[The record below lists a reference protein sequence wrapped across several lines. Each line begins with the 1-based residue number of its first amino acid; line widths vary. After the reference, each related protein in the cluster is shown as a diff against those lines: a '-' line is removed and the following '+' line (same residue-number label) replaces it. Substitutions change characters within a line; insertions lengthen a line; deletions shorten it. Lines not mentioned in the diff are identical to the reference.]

1 MKNVRKMVSKLN
13 IIGLVILLLGV
24 IPFIL
29 FTFIGFTI
37 PPFVVR
43 GPTQFDSYNVSAGST
58 QTVDMGSVGAHPLP
72 VILKVSFIID
82 HNVNFDCEVT
92 LLIDSENPDIGL
104 TALDPKPFFGEGFG
118 RTQKSIQVTI
128 IPPGS
133 SSPFSVDLDVENT
146 GSSPFT
152 IEDRRIQVTF
162 TLWASVFPAFLAFV
176 GVIIT
181 VVGLIQARRGPA
193 VPKKPKVIPG
203 WEPTLQWSS
212 SAAGDTKTAGRKPKM
227 AVRSTKAA
235 KHAKKT
241 VVRRAAPTSGAQ
253 ASCKFCGKSVSATAF
268 FCPHCYGKLR

>member
-1 MKNVRKMVSKLN
+1 MVSKLN

-29 FTFIGFTI
+29 FTFIGLTI

-58 QTVDMGSVGAHPLP
+58 QTVDMGPGVGAHPLP
-72 VILKVSFIID
+72 VILKVSFTID
-82 HNVNFDCEVT
+82 HNDDFDCDVT
-92 LLIDSENPDIGL
+92 LLIDSENPGIGL
-104 TALDPKPFFGEGFG
+104 TALDPKPFSGEGSG
-118 RTQKSIQVTI
+118 RTRKSIQVTL

-133 SSPFSVDLDVENT
+133 SSPFAVDIDVENT
-146 GSSPFT
+146 GSNSFS

-162 TLWASVFPAFLAFV
+162 TLWSSVFPAFLAFI

-181 VVGLIQARRGPA
+181 IVGLIQARRGPA
-193 VPKKPKVIPG
+193 VPKKPKVTPG
-203 WEPTLQWSS
+203 WEPTLQWGS
-212 SAAGDTKTAGRKPKM
+212 SAAGGTKTAGRKPKM
-227 AVRSTKAA
+227 AIKSTKATKPA
-235 KHAKKT
+235 RKT
-241 VVRRAAPTSGAQ
+241 VVRKAAPTSGAQ